1 MRTFL
6 VLCAAAGLTG
16 CAVYPAPGYENYGYD
31 VPAPQ
36 VIQQPVYI
44 QGGGTIYRSDGFG
57 YGYPRGYHRPPPPP
71 PVVVVPGPR
80 PGRPFVQGPHPGRG
94 QGDRDRDGVPNRHDR
109 DRDGDGVPNR
119 FDRNPNNPNHS
130 GPPNRAERSPGRDRD
145 GDGIPNRFDPRP
157 DIPNRR

>member
-1 MRTFL
+1 MKTFL
-6 VLCAAAGLTG
+6 VLCAAAGLSG
-16 CAVYPAPGYENYGYD
+16 CAVYPAPGYDNYGYD

-57 YGYPRGYHRPPPPP
+57 GYPRGYYRPPPPP
-71 PVVVVPGPR
+71 PVVIVPGPR
-80 PGRPFVQGPHPGRG
+80 PGRPFAHGPRPGRG
-94 QGDRDRDGVPNRHDR
+94 QGDRDGDGIPNRVDR

-119 FDRNPNNPNHS
+119 VDRNPNQ
-130 GPPNRAERSPGRDRD
+130 GGAPNRAERGRSGDRD
-145 GDGIPNRFDPRP
+145 GDGISDRFDPRP

>member
-1 MRTFL
+1 MKTFL
-6 VLCAAAGLTG
+6 ALCAAAGLSG
-16 CAVYPAPGYENYGYD
+16 CAVYPAPGYDNYGYD

-57 YGYPRGYHRPPPPP
+57 HAYPRGYNRPP
-71 PVVVVPGPR
+71 PVVVVPGPP
-80 PGRPFVQGPHPGRG
+80 PGRPFAHGPRPGRG
-94 QGDRDRDGVPNRHDR
+94 QGDRDGDGVPNRVDR

-119 FDRNPNNPNHS
+119 VDRDRNNN
-130 GPPNRAERSPGRDRD
+130 GVPNRMERSRDRD
-145 GDGIPNRFDPRP
+145 GDGIANRFDPRP

>member
-1 MRTFL
+1 MKTFL

-16 CAVYPAPGYENYGYD
+16 CAVYPAPGYETPYGYD

-36 VIQQPVYI
+36 VVQQPVYI
-44 QGGGTIYRSDGFG
+44 YGGGTVYRSDGFG
-57 YGYPRGYHRPPPPP
+57 GYPRGYNRPPPPP

-80 PGRPFVQGPHPGRG
+80 PGRPFVQGPRPGRG
-94 QGDRDRDGVPNRHDR
+94 DRDGDGIPNRFDR

-119 FDRNPNNPNHS
+119 IDRNPNQ
-130 GPPNRAERSPGRDRD
+130 GGAPNRAERGRSRDRD
-145 GDGIPNRFDPRP
+145 GDGISDRIDPRP

>member
-16 CAVYPAPGYENYGYD
+16 CAVYPAPGYDNYGYD
-31 VPAPQ
+31 VPAPR

-57 YGYPRGYHRPPPPP
+57 GYPRGYHRPPPPP
-71 PVVVVPGPR
+71 QVIVVPGPR
-80 PGRPFVQGPHPGRG
+80 PGRPFAHGPRPGRG
-94 QGDRDRDGVPNRHDR
+94 QGDRDGDGIPNRVDR

-119 FDRNPNNPNHS
+119 FDRNPNQ
-130 GPPNRAERSPGRDRD
+130 GGAPNRVERSRDRD
-145 GDGIPNRFDPRP
+145 GDGISDRIDPRP

>member
-16 CAVYPAPGYENYGYD
+16 CAVYPAPGYDNYGYD

-44 QGGGTIYRSDGFG
+44 HGGGTIYRSDGFG
-57 YGYPRGYHRPPPPP
+57 HVYPRGYYRPLPPPP

-80 PGRPFVQGPHPGRG
+80 PARPFAHVPRPGRG
-94 QGDRDRDGVPNRHDR
+94 QGDRDRDGIPNRVD
-109 DRDGDGVPNR
+109 
-119 FDRNPNNPNHS
+119 
-130 GPPNRAERSPGRDRD
+130 RDRD
-145 GDGIPNRFDPRP
+145 GDGIPNRFDRDRNNNGVPNRLERRGDRDGDGISDRIDPRP
-157 DIPNRR
+157 GIPNRR